1 MSRRDHGGVRRLLL
15 GVLLACS
22 GLAACGEEPGA
33 PANPPR
39 VPFEQDDEAVRVTRG
54 IREAL
59 AQGTRPASPEVQR
72 FKAVALRHVGEP
84 FVEEALLALLPAL
97 KDWEGLALYFQAK
110 PSLTP
115 DEEKLLA
122 RVHIKL
128 ADYGAARDLI
138 RPMADAAPTDSE
150 ANTLAGRAHYFYGEN
165 EAAALCYDRVADRLL
180 PEQRYQDLAFRAMIH
195 FDEGDAAA
203 ARSLL
208 ETGLAVAPDDVVLN
222 NTMARVLAG
231 SGQPEE
237 AERYSLRV
245 QELQRELS
253 ERETGQMRVAAQIFE
268 INRALQAADVD
279 GCRERI
285 YRLLPEADEALR
297 NQLYSFLE
305 ALYRR
310 AGREAELPAV
320 LDRAR
325 SLAAGG
331 ER

>member
-22 GLAACGEEPGA
+22 GLAACGGEPGA

-122 RVHIKL
+122 RFGREWL
-128 ADYGAARDLI
+128 
-138 RPMADAAPTDSE
+138 DAIGNCIVTVQHPAWHFKDI
-150 ANTLAGRAHYFYGEN
+150 
-165 EAAALCYDRVADRLL
+165 
-180 PEQRYQDLAFRAMIH
+180 PEAFRAAELPDRLPEARGTGRSYDDFH
-195 FDEGDAAA
+195 AEVDALDLELA
-203 ARSLL
+203 AR
-208 ETGLAVAPDDVVLN
+208 E
-222 NTMARVLAG
+222 ARI
-231 SGQPEE
+231 
-237 AERYSLRV
+237 
-245 QELQRELS
+245 ELQR
-253 ERETGQMRVAAQIFE
+253 
-268 INRALQAADVD
+268 
-279 GCRERI
+279 RI
-285 YRLLPEADEALR
+285 
-297 NQLYSFLE
+297 
-305 ALYRR
+305 
-310 AGREAELPAV
+310 
-320 LDRAR
+320 
-325 SLAAGG
+325 GG
-331 ER
+331 EL